1 VAKLIVGYLTTN
13 HLFKPFQ
20 SGFRDFHSTDTA
32 VTRAVNYILL
42 TLDTNPS
49 SMLVL
54 LDLSAAFDTI
64 NHSILLHCLD
74 HYVGFGGSAVRW
86 LDSYLTICVNEG
98 SESKHCVPQGS
109 VLGPLLFAIYMLP
122 LGDVIRAYGISF
134 YCYADDTQ
142 LFLPVESED
151 SCQIQNIDCCLA
163 AVNSWMSKNF
173 MQLNT
178 WKTEQI
184 IIVPKQDQRKMEAVS
199 CCVWMARSSRR
210 VPVSKI
216 LASCL
221 TLCSVLINM
230 LEV

>member
-1 VAKLIVGYLTTN
+1 
-13 HLFKPFQ
+13 
-20 SGFRDFHSTDTA
+20 
-32 VTRAVNYILL
+32 
-42 TLDTNPS
+42 
-49 SMLVL
+49 MLVL
-54 LDLSAAFDTI
+54 LDLSAAVDTI
-64 NHSILLHCLD
+64 DRSILFSRLECF
-74 HYVGFGGSAVRW
+74 VGFRDFALRW
-86 LDSYLTICVNEG
+86 LDYYLRDITQFVLCEG
-98 SESKHCVPQGS
+98 SGSKHCKLHLGVPQGS